1 MYFNVKP
8 VPRGAVHDS
17 PDGGAG
23 HEDGEAADQAVDPDQ
38 LEAGVTLIVDIVMV
52 CTKPEK
58 CNE

>member
-52 CTKPEK
+52 
-58 CNE
+58 